1 MTQRIGII
9 CIIVCISFSCE
20 RSIEVEL
27 PPVEE
32 KIAVY
37 GLFLTTD
44 PISMLISHSKHIF
57 DTTSTFQME
66 NVVVD
71 FYENEIFVET
81 LENKGFND
89 IGLGFVSPSGFI
101 PGENNP
107 YRIVITAKDFKT
119 AFASNTVPEPIPLL
133 RVDTLTVAGEL
144 PDWYCDYFCSYNTTI
159 PMLECRILFKDPPD
173 ISNYY
178 SLHVERNVHYMEQI
192 LYICNDPVLEFYDMI
207 IGGIPVIWTNHTV
220 HHEYFSDRYIDG
232 ETYELVVLLD
242 KSDVRGTIYFELL
255 SLSEEYYF
263 YKKSVSP
270 NYNTL
275 YDPFREPVQGYS
287 NIKNGVGI
295 FAGASVSIDSLNITL
310 Q

>member
-1 MTQRIGII
+1 M
-9 CIIVCISFSCE
+9 
-20 RSIEVEL
+20 
-27 PPVEE
+27 
-32 KIAVY
+32 
-37 GLFLTTD
+37 FLTTG
-44 PISMLISHSKHIF
+44 PISMTISHSKHIF
-57 DTTSTFQME
+57 DTTSTFHME

-133 RVDTLTVAGEL
+133 RVDTLTVTGEL
-144 PDWYCDYFCSYNTTI
+144 PGWYCTHICSFNTVR

-173 ISNYY
+173 VSNYY
-178 SLHVERNVHYMEQI
+178 SLRVARNVYEMEQI
-192 LYICNDPVLEFYDMI
+192 LYICNDPVLEFYDRI
-207 IGGIPVIWTNHTV
+207 HVINGFESPYTLHN
-220 HHEYFSDRYIDG
+220 EYFSDRHIDG

-242 KSDVRGTIYFELL
+242 KSDLRGTIYFKLL

-270 NYNTL
+270 SYDVM
-275 YDPFREPVQGYS
+275 YDPFREPEQVYS
-287 NIKNGVGI
+287 NIHNGVGI
-295 FAGASVSIDSLNITL
+295 FAGASVSVDSLNIT
-310 Q
+310 QQ

>member
-37 GLFLTTD
+37 GLFLTTE

-57 DTTSTFQME
+57 DTTKSFHLE

-71 FYENEIFVET
+71 FYENDVFIET
-81 LENKGFND
+81 LKNKGLTS
-89 IGLGFVSPSGFI
+89 IGFDFISPSDFI
-101 PGENNP
+101 PVDNNS
-107 YRIVITAKDFKT
+107 YSIIITAKDFKT
-119 AFASNTVPEPIPLL
+119 AFATVVVPETVPIS
-133 RVDTLTVAGEL
+133 RIDTFAVTGEL

-192 LYICNDPVLEFYDMI
+192 LYICNDPFLEFYDR
-207 IGGIPVIWTNHTV
+207 IPVIWTNHTV
-220 HHEYFSDRYIDG
+220 HHEYFSDRHIDG

-242 KSDVRGTIYFELL
+242 KSDLRGTIYFKLL

-270 NYNTL
+270 SYDVM
-275 YDPFREPVQGYS
+275 YDPFREPEQVYS
-287 NIKNGVGI
+287 NIHNGVGI
-295 FAGASVSIDSLNITL
+295 FAGASVSVDSLNIT
-310 Q
+310 QQ